1 MSSQVQL
8 CNLALDAAHARSSIS
23 SIGESSA
30 EGQACARHYEPALEA
45 VLRSAH
51 WNFARKQLT
60 LSLLKDAT
68 KTPPDSVPQPWSYEY
83 AYPSDCLRARR
94 VLPQMSGVGAAA
106 FPGWQGPQQFMP
118 AVSFIIGQD
127 DDSAG
132 NPIPVVLTNEPQAQL
147 VYTVRVTNPQL
158 FDAEFEQAFVFY
170 LGSRLCGPLTGDK
183 ELTLNL
189 FQQAQALTTK
199 AAADNGDE
207 GLTVIDQVPDWIRVR
222 GFLPDYVFPPGSGWY
237 MDPLPL
243 SMAI

>member
-8 CNLALDAAHARSSIS
+8 CNLSLDAAGARSSIS
-23 SIGESSA
+23 SIGENSA

-51 WNFARKQLT
+51 WNFARKQVN

-68 KTPPDSVPQPWSYEY
+68 LNPPQTVPQPWCYEY

-94 VLPQMSGVGAAA
+94 VLPQMSGTGGAAY
-106 FPGWQGPQQFMP
+106 PGWQGSPQNLP
-118 AVSFIIGQD
+118 AVSFLIGQD
-127 DDSAG
+127 NDSSG
-132 NPIPVVLTNEPQAQL
+132 NAIPVVLTNEPQAQL

-158 FDAEFEQAFVFY
+158 FDAEFEQAFIFY
-170 LGSRLCGPLTGDK
+170 LASRLCGPLTGDK
-183 ELTLNL
+183 QLALSL
-189 FQQAQALTTK
+189 FQQAQALTNK

-222 GFLPDYVFPPGSGWY
+222 GYLPDYAFPATSGWY

-243 SMAI
+243 TMVI